1 MKKTFLVIG
10 NPIDH
15 SLSPKLHNY
24 WIKKY
29 KIDAVY
35 EKKLLNN
42 NEIEDLIFN
51 IREETLHGINVT
63 VPFKKTV
70 IPFLDE
76 LSEEAKIS
84 QSVNTIYKKNDKI
97 MGDNTDIEG
106 FKLSLEE
113 TGQETK
119 NRKVLIL
126 GAGGVVPS
134 IIIALKKM
142 QIEKIYLSNRTELK
156 AKELKKNFP
165 EIELI
170 KWGETLDFNIREEK
184 IHGINVTVPFKK
196 IVIPFLDELSEEAK
210 ISQSVNTI
218 YKKDN
223 KILGDNTDIEGFK
236 LSLEKTE
243 QEIKNKKALI
253 LGAGGVVPSI
263 IIALKKMQIEKI
275 YLSNRTEL
283 KAKELKENF
292 PEIELI
298 KWGETLDFDIII
310 NATSIGLKEEDEINI
325 NYQQI
330 SKDKFFYDVI
340 YNPPETNFLK
350 NAKKYGGITKNGKMM
365 FIYQAQ
371 KAFFIWH
378 KVVPEVDNETIN
390 LLDV

>member
-1 MKKTFLVIG
+1 MKKNFFVIG

-42 NEIEDLIFN
+42 SEIEELIFN
-51 IREETLHGINVT
+51 IREEKIHGTNIT
-63 VPFKKTV
+63 VPFKKMV

-76 LSEEAKIS
+76 LSE
-84 QSVNTIYKKNDKI
+84 
-97 MGDNTDIEG
+97 
-106 FKLSLEE
+106 
-113 TGQETK
+113 
-119 NRKVLIL
+119 
-126 GAGGVVPS
+126 GA
-134 IIIALKKM
+134 
-142 QIEKIYLSNRTELK
+142 E
-156 AKELKKNFP
+156 
-165 EIELI
+165 
-170 KWGETLDFNIREEK
+170 
-184 IHGINVTVPFKK
+184 
-196 IVIPFLDELSEEAK
+196 

-223 KILGDNTDIEGFK
+223 KIIGDNTDIEGFK

-243 QEIKNKKALI
+243 IETKNKKALI

-263 IIALKKMQIEKI
+263 IIALKKMQIKKI

-283 KAKELKENF
+283 KAIELKKNF
-292 PEIELI
+292 PEIETI

-330 SKDKFFYDVI
+330 SKDRFFYDVI

-350 NAKKYGGITKNGKMM
+350 NAKKYGGVTKNGKMM
-365 FIYQAQ
+365 FVYQAQ

-378 KVVPEVDNETIN
+378 KIVPEVDNETIN
-390 LLDV
+390 LLNV

>member
-1 MKKTFLVIG
+1 MKKKFLVIG

-42 NEIEDLIFN
+42 SEIEDLIFN
-51 IREETLHGINVT
+51 IREAKINGIN
-63 VPFKKTV
+63 
-70 IPFLDE
+70 I
-76 LSEEAKIS
+76 
-84 QSVNTIYKKNDKI
+84 
-97 MGDNTDIEG
+97 
-106 FKLSLEE
+106 
-113 TGQETK
+113 
-119 NRKVLIL
+119 
-126 GAGGVVPS
+126 
-134 IIIALKKM
+134 
-142 QIEKIYLSNRTELK
+142 
-156 AKELKKNFP
+156 
-165 EIELI
+165 
-170 KWGETLDFNIREEK
+170 
-184 IHGINVTVPFKK
+184 TVPFKK
-196 IVIPFLDELSEEAK
+196 IVIPFLDELSEEAE

-223 KILGDNTDIEGFK
+223 KIIGENTDIEGFK
-236 LSLEKTE
+236 LSLEKIELET
-243 QEIKNKKALI
+243 KNKKALI

-263 IIALKKMQIEKI
+263 IIALKKMQIKKI

-283 KAKELKENF
+283 KAIELKKNF
-292 PEIELI
+292 PEIEII

-310 NATSIGLKEEDEINI
+310 NATSIGLKRDDEINI

-330 SKDKFFYDVI
+330 SKDKFFYDII
-340 YNPPETNFLK
+340 YNPAETNFLK
-350 NAKKYGGITKNGKMM
+350 NAKKYGGIPKNGKMM

-378 KVVPEVDNETIN
+378 KIVPEVDNETIN

>member
-1 MKKTFLVIG
+1 MKKIFLVIG

-29 KIDAVY
+29 KIDAIY
-35 EKKLLNN
+35 EKKLLDN
-42 NEIEDLIFN
+42 NEIDGLIFN
-51 IREETLHGINVT
+51 IRKEKLHGINVT

-84 QSVNTIYKKNDKI
+84 QSVNTIYKK
-97 MGDNTDIEG
+97 
-106 FKLSLEE
+106 
-113 TGQETK
+113 
-119 NRKVLIL
+119 
-126 GAGGVVPS
+126 
-134 IIIALKKM
+134 
-142 QIEKIYLSNRTELK
+142 
-156 AKELKKNFP
+156 
-165 EIELI
+165 
-170 KWGETLDFNIREEK
+170 
-184 IHGINVTVPFKK
+184 
-196 IVIPFLDELSEEAK
+196 
-210 ISQSVNTI
+210 
-218 YKKDN
+218 DN
-223 KILGDNTDIEGFK
+223 KIIGDNTDIEGFK

-243 QEIKNKKALI
+243 QETKNKKALI

-263 IIALKKMQIEKI
+263 IIALKKMQIKKI

-283 KAKELKENF
+283 KAIELKKDF
-292 PEIELI
+292 PEIEII

-325 NYQQI
+325 NYQQT

-390 LLDV
+390 FLDI

>member
-1 MKKTFLVIG
+1 MKKNFLVIG
-10 NPIDH
+10 NPIEH

-42 NEIEDLIFN
+42 NEIEGLIFS
-51 IREETLHGINVT
+51 IREKKIHGLNVT

-84 QSVNTIYKKNDKI
+84 QSVNTIYKNNNKI
-97 MGDNTDIEG
+97 IGENTDIEG
-106 FKLSLEE
+106 FKLGLEE
-113 TGQETK
+113 TG
-119 NRKVLIL
+119 L
-126 GAGGVVPS
+126 
-134 IIIALKKM
+134 
-142 QIEKIYLSNRTELK
+142 
-156 AKELKKNFP
+156 
-165 EIELI
+165 
-170 KWGETLDFNIREEK
+170 
-184 IHGINVTVPFKK
+184 
-196 IVIPFLDELSEEAK
+196 
-210 ISQSVNTI
+210 
-218 YKKDN
+218 
-223 KILGDNTDIEGFK
+223 
-236 LSLEKTE
+236 
-243 QEIKNKKALI
+243 EIKNKKALI

-263 IIALKKMQIEKI
+263 IIALKKIEIGKI
-275 YLSNRTEL
+275 FLSNRTEL
-283 KAKELKENF
+283 KAMELKKNF
-292 PEIELI
+292 PEIEII
-298 KWGETLDFDIII
+298 KWGDTLDFDIII
-310 NATSIGLKEEDEINI
+310 NATSIGLKEEDKINI

-340 YNPPETNFLK
+340 YNPSETNFLK

>member
-1 MKKTFLVIG
+1 MKKKFLVIG
-10 NPIDH
+10 NPINH
-15 SLSPKLHNY
+15 SLSPILHNY

-29 KIDAVY
+29 KIDAAY
-35 EKKLLNN
+35 EKKFLNN
-42 NEIEDLIFN
+42 NEIEGLIFN
-51 IREETLHGINVT
+51 IREERIHGINVT
-63 VPFKKTV
+63 VPFKKKV

-76 LSEEAKIS
+76 LSEEANIS
-84 QSVNTIYKKNDKI
+84 KSVNTIYKK
-97 MGDNTDIEG
+97 E
-106 FKLSLEE
+106 
-113 TGQETK
+113 
-119 NRKVLIL
+119 
-126 GAGGVVPS
+126 
-134 IIIALKKM
+134 
-142 QIEKIYLSNRTELK
+142 
-156 AKELKKNFP
+156 
-165 EIELI
+165 
-170 KWGETLDFNIREEK
+170 
-184 IHGINVTVPFKK
+184 
-196 IVIPFLDELSEEAK
+196 
-210 ISQSVNTI
+210 
-218 YKKDN
+218 N
-223 KILGDNTDIEGFK
+223 KIIGDNTDIEGFK

-283 KAKELKENF
+283 KTMELKKDF
-292 PEIELI
+292 PEIKII
-298 KWGETLDFDIII
+298 KWGEILDFDIII

-378 KVVPEVDNETIN
+378 KIFPEIDNETIK
-390 LLDV
+390 LLDI

>member
-1 MKKTFLVIG
+1 M
-10 NPIDH
+10 DQ
-15 SLSPKLHNY
+15 
-24 WIKKY
+24 KY

-51 IREETLHGINVT
+51 IREEKIHGINIT
-63 VPFKKTV
+63 VPFKKKV

-84 QSVNTIYKKNDKI
+84 QSVNTIYKKN
-97 MGDNTDIEG
+97 
-106 FKLSLEE
+106 
-113 TGQETK
+113 
-119 NRKVLIL
+119 
-126 GAGGVVPS
+126 
-134 IIIALKKM
+134 
-142 QIEKIYLSNRTELK
+142 
-156 AKELKKNFP
+156 
-165 EIELI
+165 
-170 KWGETLDFNIREEK
+170 
-184 IHGINVTVPFKK
+184 
-196 IVIPFLDELSEEAK
+196 
-210 ISQSVNTI
+210 
-218 YKKDN
+218 N
-223 KILGDNTDIEGFK
+223 KIIGDNTDIEGFK

-283 KAKELKENF
+283 KAIELKKNF
-292 PEIELI
+292 PEIEI
-298 KWGETLDFDIII
+298 INWGDTLDIDIII
-310 NATSIGLKEEDEINI
+310 NATSIGLREEDEINI

-330 SKDKFFYDVI
+330 SKGKFFYDVI

-350 NAKKYGGITKNGKMM
+350 KAKKYGGITRNGKMM

-378 KVVPEVDNETIN
+378 KVIPEIDNETIN
-390 LLDV
+390 LLDI

>member
-1 MKKTFLVIG
+1 MKKKFLVIG
-10 NPIDH
+10 NPINH

-35 EKKLLNN
+35 EKKLLDS
-42 NEIEDLIFN
+42 NEIDGLIFN
-51 IREETLHGINVT
+51 MREEKIHGINIT
-63 VPFKKTV
+63 VPFKKLV

-76 LSEEAKIS
+76 LSEEA
-84 QSVNTIYKKNDKI
+84 
-97 MGDNTDIEG
+97 E
-106 FKLSLEE
+106 
-113 TGQETK
+113 
-119 NRKVLIL
+119 
-126 GAGGVVPS
+126 
-134 IIIALKKM
+134 
-142 QIEKIYLSNRTELK
+142 
-156 AKELKKNFP
+156 
-165 EIELI
+165 
-170 KWGETLDFNIREEK
+170 
-184 IHGINVTVPFKK
+184 
-196 IVIPFLDELSEEAK
+196 

-223 KILGDNTDIEGFK
+223 KIIGDNTDIEGFK

-243 QEIKNKKALI
+243 QEIRNKKALI

-263 IIALKKMQIEKI
+263 IIALKKMQIKKI

-283 KAKELKENF
+283 KAIELKKNF
-292 PEIELI
+292 PEIEII
-298 KWGETLDFDIII
+298 KWGDTLDFDIII
-310 NATSIGLKEEDEINI
+310 NATSIGLKEVDKINI

-330 SKDKFFYDVI
+330 SKNKFFYDII
-340 YNPPETNFLK
+340 YNPPQTNFLK
-350 NAKKYGGITKNGKMM
+350 NAKKFGGIIKNGKMM

>member
-1 MKKTFLVIG
+1 MKKNFLVIG

-15 SLSPKLHNY
+15 SLSPELHNY

-35 EKKLLNN
+35 KKKLLNN

-51 IREETLHGINVT
+51 I
-63 VPFKKTV
+63 K
-70 IPFLDE
+70 
-76 LSEEAKIS
+76 
-84 QSVNTIYKKNDKI
+84 
-97 MGDNTDIEG
+97 
-106 FKLSLEE
+106 
-113 TGQETK
+113 
-119 NRKVLIL
+119 
-126 GAGGVVPS
+126 
-134 IIIALKKM
+134 
-142 QIEKIYLSNRTELK
+142 
-156 AKELKKNFP
+156 
-165 EIELI
+165 
-170 KWGETLDFNIREEK
+170 EEK
-184 IHGINVTVPFKK
+184 IHGINITVPFKK
-196 IVIPFLDELSEEAK
+196 MVIPFLDELSEEAK

-223 KILGDNTDIEGFK
+223 KIIGENTDIEGFK
-236 LSLEKTE
+236 LSLEKIE

-263 IIALKKMQIEKI
+263 IIALKKTQVGKI

-283 KAKELKENF
+283 KAIEQKKNF
-292 PEIELI
+292 PEVEII

-310 NATSIGLKEEDEINI
+310 NATSIGLKEGDEINI
-325 NYQQI
+325 NYQEN

-340 YNPPETNFLK
+340 YNPSETNFLK

-390 LLDV
+390 LLNI

>member
-1 MKKTFLVIG
+1 MKKNFLVIG

-42 NEIEDLIFN
+42 NEID
-51 IREETLHGINVT
+51 
-63 VPFKKTV
+63 
-70 IPFLDE
+70 
-76 LSEEAKIS
+76 S
-84 QSVNTIYKKNDKI
+84 
-97 MGDNTDIEG
+97 
-106 FKLSLEE
+106 
-113 TGQETK
+113 
-119 NRKVLIL
+119 LIL
-126 GAGGVVPS
+126 
-134 IIIALKKM
+134 
-142 QIEKIYLSNRTELK
+142 
-156 AKELKKNFP
+156 
-165 EIELI
+165 
-170 KWGETLDFNIREEK
+170 DIREEK
-184 IHGINVTVPFKK
+184 IHGINITVPFKK
-196 IVIPFLDELSEEAK
+196 KVIPFLDVLSEEAE

-223 KILGDNTDIEGFK
+223 KIIGDNTDIEGFK
-236 LSLEKTE
+236 LSLEKTKLE
-243 QEIKNKKALI
+243 AKNKKALI

-263 IIALKKMQIEKI
+263 IIALKKIKIKKI

-283 KAKELKENF
+283 KAIELKKNF
-292 PEIELI
+292 PEIEII

-330 SKDKFFYDVI
+330 SKNKFFYDVI

-378 KVVPEVDNETIN
+378 KIVPEVDSETIN
-390 LLDV
+390 LLDI